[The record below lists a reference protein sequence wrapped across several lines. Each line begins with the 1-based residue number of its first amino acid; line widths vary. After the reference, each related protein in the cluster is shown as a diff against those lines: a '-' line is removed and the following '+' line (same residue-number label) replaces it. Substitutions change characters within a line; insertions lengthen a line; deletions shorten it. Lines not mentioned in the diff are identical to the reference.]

1 MKRSKRKEGT
11 NMKKVF
17 TWMLALLIMGCS
29 MIALAEDTG
38 IQIIGGKDEPAE
50 TVNLD
55 NMKVGE
61 TAKIEG
67 FGDVTITEADW
78 YNNIENVS
86 YDNYRQPTWKSG
98 SEADYLY
105 LKIRI
110 LNTQKKAQNYLNMFG
125 DVVCD
130 FGDGYQFGGWIRQ
143 RQNDTDDGELY
154 VSSSDGYDI
163 SPLYAGQYG
172 VIVTLPN
179 SVVNSKEP
187 LSVTF
192 KIGENEFTYH
202 HRK

>member
-1 MKRSKRKEGT
+1 
-11 NMKKVF
+11 MKKIIALL
-17 TWMLALLIMGCS
+17 LALLLVCCN
-29 MIALAEDTG
+29 LAFAWAGDDTG
-38 IQIIGGKDEPAE
+38 IQIIAGGDDQPAE

-55 NMKVGE
+55 DMKVGE

-67 FGDVTITEADW
+67 FGEVTITYADW
-78 YNNIENVS
+78 SNSIKYNEGWS
-86 YDNYRQPTWKSG
+86 TWKSG
-98 SEADYLY
+98 AEADYLY

-125 DVVCD
+125 DVVCEFD
-130 FGDGYQFGGWIRQ
+130 DGFQFAGWYRQ
-143 RQNDTDDGELY
+143 RDEDTDDGHLY
-154 VSSSDGYDI
+154 EYSTDGYDI

-179 SVVNSKEP
+179 YVVDSKAP

>member
-1 MKRSKRKEGT
+1 
-11 NMKKVF
+11 MKKII
-17 TWMLALLIMGCS
+17 ALLLTLLVVGSS
-29 MIALAEDTG
+29 MAALAEDTG
-38 IQIIGGKDEPAE
+38 IQIIGGNDKPAE
-50 TVNLD
+50 AVNLD

-61 TAKIEG
+61 TAEIEG
-67 FGDVTITEADW
+67 FGEVTITFADW
-78 YNNIENVS
+78 KDKIDYNGGWS
-86 YDNYRQPTWKSG
+86 MWKSG
-98 SEADYLY
+98 AEAEYLY

-125 DVVCD
+125 DVVCEFD
-130 FGDGYQFGGWIRQ
+130 NGFQFAGWYRQ
-143 RQNDTDDGELY
+143 RDKDTDDGYLY
-154 VSSSDGYDI
+154 ESSTDGYDI

-179 SVVNSKEP
+179 YVVDSKAP

>member
-1 MKRSKRKEGT
+1 
-11 NMKKVF
+11 MKKII
-17 TWMLALLIMGCS
+17 ALLLTLLIVGSS
-29 MIALAEDTG
+29 MAALAEDTG
-38 IQIIGGKDEPAE
+38 IQIIGGNDKPAE
-50 TVNLD
+50 AVNLD

-61 TAKIEG
+61 TAEIEG
-67 FGDVTITEADW
+67 FGEITITYADW
-78 YNNIENVS
+78 RDSIG
-86 YDNYRQPTWKSG
+86 YRYSDGYRSLSWKSG
-98 SEADYLY
+98 AEAEYLY

-125 DVVCD
+125 DVVCEFD
-130 FGDGYQFGGWIRQ
+130 DGFQFAGWYRQREEDSDDGY
-143 RQNDTDDGELY
+143 LY
-154 VSSSDGYDI
+154 ESSTDGYDI

-179 SVVNSKEP
+179 YVVDSKAP

>member
-1 MKRSKRKEGT
+1 
-11 NMKKVF
+11 MKKII
-17 TWMLALLIMGCS
+17 ALLLTLLVVGSCMA
-29 MIALAEDTG
+29 ALAEDTG
-38 IQIIGGKDEPAE
+38 IQIIGGNDKPAE
-50 TVNLD
+50 AVNLD

-67 FGDVTITEADW
+67 FGEVTITFADW
-78 YNNIENVS
+78 RDTIAHRYS
-86 YDNYRQPTWKSG
+86 PTNGSG
-98 SEADYLY
+98 GSWMSGAEAEYLY

-125 DVVCD
+125 DVVCEFD
-130 FGDGYQFGGWIRQ
+130 DGFQFAGWYRQ
-143 RQNDTDDGELY
+143 REEDTDGGYLY
-154 VSSSDGYDI
+154 KSSNDGYDI

-179 SVVNSKEP
+179 YVVDSKAP

>member
-1 MKRSKRKEGT
+1 
-11 NMKKVF
+11 MKKII
-17 TWMLALLIMGCS
+17 ALLLTLLVVGSS
-29 MIALAEDTG
+29 MAALAEDTG
-38 IQIIGGKDEPAE
+38 IQIIGGNDKPAE
-50 TVNLD
+50 AVNLD

-61 TAKIEG
+61 TAEIEG
-67 FGDVTITEADW
+67 FGEVTITFADYYDTIRHLDSGGYRDTWNSGPEA
-78 YNNIENVS
+78 E
-86 YDNYRQPTWKSG
+86 
-98 SEADYLY
+98 YLY

-125 DVVCD
+125 DVICEFD
-130 FGDGYQFGGWIRQ
+130 DGFQFAGWYRQ
-143 RQNDTDDGELY
+143 RNKDTDDGYLY
-154 VSSSDGYDI
+154 NSSTDGYDI

-179 SVVNSKEP
+179 YVVDSKAP

>member
-1 MKRSKRKEGT
+1 
-11 NMKKVF
+11 MKKII
-17 TWMLALLIMGCS
+17 ALLLTLLVVGSCMA
-29 MIALAEDTG
+29 ALAEDTG
-38 IQIIGGKDEPAE
+38 IQIIGGNDKPAE
-50 TVNLD
+50 AVNLD

-67 FGDVTITEADW
+67 FGEVTITFADW
-78 YNNIENVS
+78 RNSIKTSVWNDYWN
-86 YDNYRQPTWKSG
+86 SG
-98 SEADYLY
+98 SEAEYLY

-125 DVVCD
+125 DVVCEFD
-130 FGDGYQFGGWIRQ
+130 DGFQFAGWYRQ
-143 RQNDTDDGELY
+143 REEDTDDGNLY
-154 VSSSDGYDI
+154 KSSTDGYDI

-179 SVVNSKEP
+179 YVVDSKAP